1 MWKTWEGGKCRMLV
15 QEMNVPM
22 VEDDAKRDRIKL
34 IIDYFTINKKNH
46 DFYAIKF
53 FICELINFINVF
65 GQIYFTD
72 LFLGYEFTTYG
83 TDVLSLVQYTDLDQ
97 ELRDDPM
104 NRVFPKVT
112 KCTFHKFGPSGTVEK
127 FDGLCVLPLNII
139 NEKIYVALWFW
150 FLLLAA
156 VSGIQLIYRLLCM
169 FAPGM
174 RVTLLHNNARLAP
187 KHEIQTICDRHGMGD
202 WFLIKQLSKNIDPL
216 IFREFIQEYH
226 KKLTQEDSH
235 SVSLT

>member
-1 MWKTWEGGKCRMLV
+1 MLV

-22 VEDDAKRDRIKL
+22 VEEDAKRDRIKL
-34 IIDYFTINKKNH
+34 IIDYFKMNRKSQ

-53 FICELINFINVF
+53 FLCELINFINVI

-72 LFLGYEFTTYG
+72 MFLGFEFTTYG
-83 TDVLSLVQYTDLDQ
+83 TDVLSLIQYTDLDQ

-127 FDGLCVLPLNII
+127 FDGLCVLSLNII

-150 FLLLAA
+150 FLLLA
-156 VSGIQLIYRLLCM
+156 VISGVMLIYRMLCM

-174 RVTLLHNNARLAP
+174 RVLLLQKNAGLAP
-187 KHEIQTICDRHGMGD
+187 KHEIQTLCDRHGMGD
-202 WFLIKQLSKNIDPL
+202 WFLMMLLSNNIDPL
-216 IFREFIQEYH
+216 IFKEFVHEYYEKLG
-226 KKLTQEDSH
+226 KKDDADSN
-235 SVSLT
+235 SLLIT